1 MNFNQKINKNKGI
14 TLIALV
20 VTIIVLLILAGI
32 SITML
37 TGQNGI
43 LKRAVE
49 AKDIT
54 SEAQLAEDIILEE
67 NEYRIDIS
75 AGNSNAL
82 NDLIQR
88 LEKKGYEVTEDDGK
102 INVKYKDWNQEIILD
117 NETYIKKSYY
127 SDFETA
133 WNDANNNS
141 TENADL
147 DTSKNAKAYIVNN
160 EETELYLITD
170 VTVSKK
176 IDVNTNLILNLN
188 GKTLEFKD
196 ETGKGNQK
204 YIYVSENGKL
214 TINDETNNG
223 KIIKTIKDE
232 ETSDYL
238 IAVDGKLYINSG
250 IYSIKGNST
259 KRITGFLIGYSNYNN
274 TNDSKSGIYLET
286 NGGSISVE
294 NTGIGSANGI
304 NCYDNKSSA
313 LIKDITIISSGKSG
327 SGLRIVK

>member
-1 MNFNQKINKNKGI
+1 MKFNQKINKNKGI

-20 VTIIVLLILAGI
+20 VTIIHLLILAGI

-127 SDFETA
+127 SDFENA

-223 KIIKTIKDE
+223 KIIKTIK
-232 ETSDYL
+232 
-238 IAVDGKLYINSG
+238 IN
-250 IYSIKGNST
+250 K
-259 KRITGFLIGYSNYNN
+259 KRN
-274 TNDSKSGIYLET
+274 
-286 NGGSISVE
+286 
-294 NTGIGSANGI
+294 
-304 NCYDNKSSA
+304 
-313 LIKDITIISSGKSG
+313 
-327 SGLRIVK
+327 